1 MHLSTGRRMFI
12 ALIEITTMIDSG
24 IKQACKDATKPQS
37 SYTFS
42 SCSWLEIMDR
52 FSDKNK
58 AQRSMEN
65 YFPQEEV

>member
-1 MHLSTGRRMFI
+1 
-12 ALIEITTMIDSG
+12 MIDSG
-24 IKQACKDATKPQS
+24 IKQTCKYATKPKG

-52 FSDKNK
+52 FLDKNK
-58 AQRSMEN
+58 AQRSKEK